1 MPCRGNDGGNI
12 HRGRRFTSRGIPRLR
27 RDNLGE
33 RGFTLIEVIA
43 VLIIAGI
50 VSAVAI
56 SRGVSASSFSLSSET
71 QILKTNLRYAQAKA
85 LSDNTSWGLT
95 LTSGSYT
102 LQNNGANSSNVLPGE
117 SLATHAMPAGVT
129 CAGAATV
136 TFDHWGSP
144 GTTTQTITLSGGGD
158 TNTITITRETGF
170 IP

>member
-1 MPCRGNDGGNI
+1 MPCPGNVGGNI
-12 HRGRRFTSRGIPRLR
+12 HRGR
-27 RDNLGE
+27 DNSGE

-43 VLIIAGI
+43 VLIIVGI

-56 SRGVSASSFSLSSET
+56 SRGVSATSFSLASET

-85 LSDNTSWGLT
+85 LSDETSWGLAFT
-95 LTSGSYT
+95 GATYT

-117 SLATHAMPAGVT
+117 SLATHTMPAGVT
-129 CAGAATV
+129 CTGAATV
-136 TFDHWGSP
+136 TFDNWGSP

>member
-1 MPCRGNDGGNI
+1 MPCPGNTCGASD
-12 HRGRRFTSRGIPRLR
+12 
-27 RDNLGE
+27 E

-43 VLIIAGI
+43 VLVIVGI

-56 SRGVSASSFSLSSET
+56 SRSVSSSSFSLASEA

-85 LSDNTSWGLT
+85 LSDNTSWGLA
-95 LTSGSYT
+95 LTSSAYT

-117 SLATHAMPAGVT
+117 SLPTHTMPAGVT
-129 CAGAATV
+129 CVGAATV
-136 TFDHWGSP
+136 TFDSWGSP
-144 GTTTQTITLSGGGD
+144 GTSTQTITLSGGGD